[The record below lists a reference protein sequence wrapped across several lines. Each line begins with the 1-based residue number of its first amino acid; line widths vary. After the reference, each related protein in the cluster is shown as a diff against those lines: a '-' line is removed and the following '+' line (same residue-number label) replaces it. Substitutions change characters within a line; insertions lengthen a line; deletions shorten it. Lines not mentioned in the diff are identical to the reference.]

1 MTVEAITD
9 YNSDRAVRMNESL
22 YLYARGLLMVADDRK
37 MREKIS
43 FEIVTLVVYES
54 MQKSKKFAGNDF
66 CFGSNTYLHIA

>member
-37 MREKIS
+37 MRE
-43 FEIVTLVVYES
+43 
-54 MQKSKKFAGNDF
+54 MKS
-66 CFGSNTYLHIA
+66 

>member
-9 YNSDRAVRMNESL
+9 YNFDRAVRMNDS
-22 YLYARGLLMVADDRK
+22 LYARGLLMVADDRK